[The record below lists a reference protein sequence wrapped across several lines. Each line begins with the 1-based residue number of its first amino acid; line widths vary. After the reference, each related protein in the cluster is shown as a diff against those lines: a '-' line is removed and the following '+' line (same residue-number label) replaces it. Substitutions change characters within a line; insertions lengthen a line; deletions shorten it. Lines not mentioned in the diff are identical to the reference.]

1 MILLSFNDDDNVIP
15 SLLILLV
22 LYLLGVKGAV
32 QRVRDLILSFTS
44 LIDT

>member
-1 MILLSFNDDDNVIP
+1 MLLSFNDDDNVIP

-22 LYLLGVKGAV
+22 LYLLGVIGAV